1 MIFKGAQLINKELK
15 AEMIRIYEQAE
26 THCTRDGLKRLLEIQ
41 RPTEPESIKEYRI
54 ANQRRITRS
63 STESWFSMVSRIFN
77 NSGIIV
83 KGKSDRLTQYLEAY
97 PFKSNRK
104 ELSFEN
110 WMLEVA
116 LRLSVLDPNGLFV
129 IYPKKTDW
137 ANTLEMAMPQVKFFE
152 CEDIVGTYDGG
163 VYLVK
168 DLGKNLHEHWI
179 ISATDIIVYRDRFA
193 SGGKIEVEE
202 IFTYNHNIGDIPIV
216 SAMGITTVFDDELM
230 INESFLSGSFEY
242 WDEVINRFSDSQA
255 VSVQHDYPIKIMTE
269 IPCKADGCRNGHVT
283 DSEGKVSKCSECG
296 GRGIVTGDS
305 PYHTLVAPESMM
317 EGGNKREPVVFV
329 APQQSSI
336 DSSYNRAM
344 DLLKKG
350 QEEAGLHVLDSTSA
364 ESGVAKSMRLEEK
377 QDKLLRLASS
387 FKMFAEQILYYYECY
402 LVIVKESRQIPT
414 VFVPKS
420 LQIKDTLT
428 LQTEAIEAPLADR
441 YYSYL
446 KYLSDKYNGDDM
458 MIEVYKVALQ
468 ESPILMLNQTEIDAR
483 MTAGIYSGFDLY
495 KADVIVQTLLEN
507 YDDNAETMKNRSNEQ
522 IRRSY
527 SEKNGLNQSIG

>member
-1 MIFKGAQLINKELK
+1 MIFKGAQLIDKELK

-41 RPTEPESIKEYRI
+41 RPTEPESIKDYRI

-77 NSGIIV
+77 NSGIKIENV
-83 KGKSDRLTQYLEAY
+83 SERLTQYLESY
-97 PFKSNRK
+97 PFKLNRK
-104 ELSFEN
+104 ELSFEA

-116 LRLSVLDPNGLFV
+116 LRLSVLDPNGIFV
-129 IYPKKTDW
+129 VYPQKDDW
-137 ANTLEMAMPQVKFFE
+137 SNTLEPVRPKVKFFE

-163 VYLVK
+163 VYLAK
-168 DLGKNLHEHWI
+168 DLGKSLHEHWI
-179 ISATDIIVYRDRFA
+179 ITDNTITVYRDKFA

-202 IFTYNHNIGDIPIV
+202 IFTYYHGIGDIPIV

-230 INESFLSGSFEY
+230 INESFLGGSFEY
-242 WDEVINRFSDSQA
+242 WDESTNCFSDSQA
-255 VSVQHDYPIKIMTE
+255 VRVQHDYPIKIMTE

-283 DSEGKVSKCSECG
+283 DSDGEVSKCSECG

-329 APQQSSI
+329 APPQSSI

-344 DLLKKG
+344 DLLRKG
-350 QEEAGLHVLDSTSA
+350 QEEAGLHVLDSTTA

-377 QDKLLRLASS
+377 QDKLLRLASN

-402 LVIVKESRQIPT
+402 LVIVTEARQIPT

-428 LQTEAIEAPLADR
+428 LQSEALTSPLADR

-468 ESPILMLNQTEIDAR
+468 ESPLLMLNQAEIDAR
-483 MTAGIYSGFDLY
+483 MMAGIYSGFDLY

-507 YDDNAETMKNRSNEQ
+507 YDDNTETMKNRANEQ
-522 IRRSY
+522 IRNTY
-527 SEKNGLNQSIG
+527 QQKNGLSQPV

>member
-1 MIFKGAQLINKELK
+1 
-15 AEMIRIYEQAE
+15 
-26 THCTRDGLKRLLEIQ
+26 
-41 RPTEPESIKEYRI
+41 
-54 ANQRRITRS
+54 
-63 STESWFSMVSRIFN
+63 
-77 NSGIIV
+77 
-83 KGKSDRLTQYLEAY
+83 
-97 PFKSNRK
+97 
-104 ELSFEN
+104 
-110 WMLEVA
+110 
-116 LRLSVLDPNGLFV
+116 
-129 IYPKKTDW
+129 
-137 ANTLEMAMPQVKFFE
+137 
-152 CEDIVGTYDGG
+152 
-163 VYLVK
+163 
-168 DLGKNLHEHWI
+168 
-179 ISATDIIVYRDRFA
+179 
-193 SGGKIEVEE
+193 
-202 IFTYNHNIGDIPIV
+202 
-216 SAMGITTVFDDELM
+216 
-230 INESFLSGSFEY
+230 
-242 WDEVINRFSDSQA
+242 
-255 VSVQHDYPIKIMTE
+255 
-269 IPCKADGCRNGHVT
+269 
-283 DSEGKVSKCSECG
+283 
-296 GRGIVTGDS
+296 
-305 PYHTLVAPESMM
+305 
-317 EGGNKREPVVFV
+317 
-329 APQQSSI
+329 
-336 DSSYNRAM
+336 
-344 DLLKKG
+344 
-350 QEEAGLHVLDSTSA
+350 LDSTSA